1 MKCHKCEVCGK
12 EVDRAETGSK
22 LCIPVIVGTGSG
34 NSTHCWCV
42 CNDCKDEFLRRSAK
56 VLQETDIKSL
66 PQ

>member
-1 MKCHKCEVCGK
+1 MKCLKCEVCGK
-12 EVDRAETGSK
+12 TIDRVENGAK

-34 NSTHCWCV
+34 SSAHCWCV
-42 CNDCKDEFLRRSAK
+42 CDDCKDEFLRRSAR

>member
-12 EVDRAETGSK
+12 PIDRGEKDVK

-34 NSTHCWCV
+34 SSPHCWCV
-42 CNDCKDEFLRRSAK
+42 CDDCKDEFLLRSAR
-56 VLQETDIKSL
+56 VLEETETKSL